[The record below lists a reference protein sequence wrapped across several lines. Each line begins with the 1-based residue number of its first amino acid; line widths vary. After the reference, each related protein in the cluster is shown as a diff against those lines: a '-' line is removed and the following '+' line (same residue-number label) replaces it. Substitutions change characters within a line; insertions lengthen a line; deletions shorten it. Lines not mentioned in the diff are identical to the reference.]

1 MKFLF
6 TIKSKLYISFFVFLF
21 ATTTLAAMLFWYDA
35 QMHQIEKLTLALS
48 QIDLDIRQTDK
59 LERDFFSSEAL
70 NLEFYETGDS
80 YYALQHRELT
90 SKLQN
95 ELLEL
100 RTHPLIPSTN
110 LRHRIDTLR
119 RSVIKYETT
128 FDDLVTKIYQRGFKN
143 QGYEGKMSEHLDS
156 LLQTPLD
163 KLLLYKI
170 RQAEQRFLLY
180 KEEAQIEQV
189 NALLIEFQNHIE
201 VFTQKEYQNI
211 ATRTEKRTE
220 WTELTN
226 KYEILWRR
234 LAGTER
240 KIGYRSKLGLKGK
253 LNQLSNQIETAIEEI
268 NREIHKNSE
277 TFRVES
283 RKKLI
288 WVVSGSILLNLILGL
303 WMIRKLGTPIKRISE
318 TIHNVIENDF
328 SVEWKPIP
336 IQHNDEIGRLSKD
349 VNLLV
354 SRILERTAEVFKQNN
369 ELQEQKAELE
379 QQTEEI
385 AAQRDLVESKNQSI
399 YAQNEYLEE
408 QQEKIQLQNKNIT
421 SSINYAKRIQ
431 RAMLP
436 SQNFLEEIFPKSF
449 VYFNPR
455 DIVSGDFYF
464 FTERDDKIVI
474 AAVDCTGHGVPGAF
488 MSVIGNDLLTQ
499 IVVWRGVTESNL
511 ILNELHNGIVQ
522 TLKQEETE
530 NRDGMDISL
539 CVLDKKTNEIQYSG
553 AKNSLLYVTPN
564 GKVNQIKGDRHH
576 IGGVAK
582 QLERDFTT
590 HSIKPEKG
598 TRFYLLTDGYLDQ
611 FGGKHSKKYSTK
623 RFQLFIEKLK
633 PLHIFELQ
641 HEVERN
647 FIEWKGSEKQIDD
660 VLVIGF
666 EV

>member
-1 MKFLF
+1 MLLSFL
-6 TIKSKLYISFFVFLF
+6 VFLF
-21 ATTTLAAMLFWYDA
+21 ATTILAGMLFWYDA
-35 QMHQIEKLTLALS
+35 QMHRIEKLTATLS

-70 NLEFYETGDS
+70 NLDFYETGDS
-80 YYALQHRELT
+80 YYVLQHRQLT
-90 SKLQN
+90 TKLRKD
-95 ELLEL
+95 LLDL
-100 RTHPLIPSTN
+100 RTHPLIPSTR

-119 RSVIKYETT
+119 RSVIKYEAT

-143 QGYEGKMSEHLDS
+143 QGYEGKMNEHLES
-156 LLQTPLD
+156 LFETPLD
-163 KLLLYKI
+163 KLILYKI
-170 RQAEQRFLLY
+170 RHAEQRFLLY

-189 NALLIEFQNHIE
+189 NALLIELQSHIE
-201 VFTQKEYQNI
+201 SFTEKEYKNI
-211 ATRTEKRTE
+211 AIRTEKRTE
-220 WTELTN
+220 WKELTN
-226 KYEILWRR
+226 KYETLWRR

-253 LNQLSNQIETAIEEI
+253 LNQLSNQIEIAIEDI
-268 NREIHKNSE
+268 NKEVHKNSE
-277 TFRVES
+277 NFRIQS
-283 RKKLI
+283 RQRLI

-318 TIHNVIENDF
+318 AIHNVIENDF
-328 SVEWKPIP
+328 SAEWKPIP
-336 IQHNDEIGRLSKD
+336 IQHKDEIGRLSKD

-354 SRILERTAEVFKQNN
+354 SRILERTAEVFQQNE
-369 ELQEQKAELE
+369 ELQAQKAELE

-385 AAQRDLVESKNQSI
+385 LAQRDLVESQNQSI
-399 YAQNEYLEE
+399 FAQNEYLEE
-408 QQEKIQLQNKNIT
+408 QQEKIQLQHKNIT
-421 SSINYAKRIQ
+421 ASINYAKRIQ
-431 RAMLP
+431 KAMLP
-436 SQNFLEEIFPKSF
+436 SQNLLEEILPKSF

-464 FTERDDKIVI
+464 FAEKDDKVVI

-499 IVVWRGVTESNL
+499 IVVWRGITESNL

-539 CVLDKKTNEIQYSG
+539 CVLDKKTNQIQYSG
-553 AKNSLLYVTPN
+553 AKNSLLYITPN
-564 GKVNQIKGDRHH
+564 GKINQIKGDRHH
-576 IGGVAK
+576 VGGVAR
-582 QLERDFTT
+582 QIERDFTS
-590 HSIKPEKG
+590 HLIQPEEG

-611 FGGKHSKKYSTK
+611 FGGKHGKKYSTK
-623 RFQLFIEKLK
+623 RFQLFIEKLNAF
-633 PLHIFELQ
+633 HVFELK

-647 FIEWKGSEKQIDD
+647 FIEWKGTEKQIDD

>member
-1 MKFLF
+1 
-6 TIKSKLYISFFVFLF
+6 
-21 ATTTLAAMLFWYDA
+21 MLFWYDA
-35 QMHQIEKLTLALS
+35 QMHRIEKLTATLS

-70 NLEFYETGDS
+70 NLDFYETGDS
-80 YYALQHRELT
+80 YYALQHRKLT
-90 SKLQN
+90 TKLRN
-95 ELLEL
+95 DLLDL
-100 RTHPLIPSTN
+100 RTHPLIPSKN

-119 RSVIKYETT
+119 RSVIKYEAT

-143 QGYEGKMSEHLDS
+143 QGYEGKMNEHMES
-156 LLQTPLD
+156 LFQTPLD

-170 RQAEQRFLLY
+170 RQAEQYFLLY

-189 NALLIEFQNHIE
+189 NSLLIELQNHIE
-201 VFTQKEYQNI
+201 EFTQTNYQNI
-211 ATRTEKRTE
+211 VLRTEKRTE
-220 WTELTN
+220 WKELAN
-226 KYEILWRR
+226 KYETLWRR

-240 KIGYRSKLGLKGK
+240 TIGYRSKLGLKGK
-253 LNQLSNQIETAIEEI
+253 LNQLSNQIEIAIEEI
-268 NREIHKNSE
+268 NREVHNDSE

-283 RKKLI
+283 RKRLI

-318 TIHNVIENDF
+318 TIHNVIESDF

-336 IQHNDEIGRLSKD
+336 IQHNDEIGRLSRD

-354 SRILERTAEVFKQNN
+354 SRILQRTAEVFQQNE
-369 ELQEQKAELE
+369 ELQAQKAELE

-385 AAQRDLVESKNQSI
+385 LTQRDVVESQNQSI
-399 YAQNEYLEE
+399 FAKNEYLEE
-408 QQEKIQLQNKNIT
+408 QQQKIQLQNKNIT
-421 SSINYAKRIQ
+421 ASINYARRIQ
-431 RAMLP
+431 KAMLP
-436 SQNFLEEIFPKSF
+436 SQNRLEEILPKSF

-464 FTERDDKIVI
+464 FAEKDDKIVI

-499 IVVWRGVTESNL
+499 IVVWRGITESNL

-539 CVLDKKTNEIQYSG
+539 CVLNTMTGEIQYSG
-553 AKNSLLYVTPN
+553 AKNSLLFITPN
-564 GKVNQIKGDRHH
+564 GKINQIKGDRYHV
-576 IGGVAK
+576 GGVAK
-582 QLERDFTT
+582 QLDRDFTA
-590 HSIKPEKG
+590 HIVKPEKG

-611 FGGKHSKKYSTK
+611 FGGKYSKKYSTK
-623 RFQLFIEKLK
+623 RFQLFIERLRAF
-633 PLHIFELQ
+633 HIFELQ

>member
-1 MKFLF
+1 
-6 TIKSKLYISFFVFLF
+6 
-21 ATTTLAAMLFWYDA
+21 MLLWYDA
-35 QMHQIEKLTLALS
+35 QMHRIEKLTSTLS

-70 NLEFYETGDS
+70 NLDFYETGDS
-80 YYALQHRELT
+80 YYVLQHRQLT
-90 SKLQN
+90 TKLRKD
-95 ELLEL
+95 LLDL
-100 RTHPLIPSTN
+100 RTHPLIPSVQ

-119 RSVIKYETT
+119 RSVIKYEVT

-156 LLQTPLD
+156 LLETPLD

-180 KEEAQIEQV
+180 KEESQIEQV
-189 NALLIEFQNHIE
+189 NALLIELKSHIE
-201 VFTQKEYQNI
+201 DFTQKNYRNI
-211 ATRTEKRTE
+211 AERTEKRTQ
-220 WTELTN
+220 WKDWAN
-226 KYEILWRR
+226 KYETLWRR

-240 KIGYRSKLGLKGK
+240 KIGYRSRLGLKGK
-253 LNQLSNQIETAIEEI
+253 LNKLSNQIERDIESI
-268 NREIHKNSE
+268 NRKVQKDSE
-277 TFRVES
+277 AFRKQS
-283 RKKLI
+283 RERLI
-288 WVVSGSILLNLILGL
+288 WVVSASVLLNLILGL
-303 WMIRKLGTPIKRISE
+303 WMIRKLGTPIKQISE

-328 SVEWKPIP
+328 SAEWKPIP
-336 IQHNDEIGRLSKD
+336 IRHKDEIGRLSRD

-354 SRILERTAEVFKQNN
+354 SRILERTAEVFSQNE
-369 ELQEQKAELE
+369 ELQAQKAELE

-385 AAQRDLVESKNQSI
+385 LAQRDLVESQNQSI

-408 QQEKIQLQNKNIT
+408 QQQKIQLQNKNIT
-421 SSINYAKRIQ
+421 ASINYAKRIQ
-431 RAMLP
+431 NAMLP
-436 SQNFLEEIFPKSF
+436 SQNLLEEILPKSF

-464 FTERDDKIVI
+464 FAEKDDKIVI

-499 IVVWRGVTESNL
+499 IVVWRGITESNM

-530 NRDGMDISL
+530 NRDGMDMSL
-539 CVLDKKTNEIQYSG
+539 CVLDKNTNEIQFSG
-553 AKNSLLYVTPN
+553 AKNSLLYVMPN
-564 GKVNQIKGDRHH
+564 GKVNQIKGDRLHV
-576 IGGVAK
+576 GGVARQIERNFTAHTLK
-582 QLERDFTT
+582 LEQ
-590 HSIKPEKG
+590 G

-611 FGGKHSKKYSTK
+611 FGGKHSKKYSAR
-623 RFQLFIEKLK
+623 RFQIFIEKIQKHHIYELK
-633 PLHIFELQ
+633 

-666 EV
+666 EI

>member
-1 MKFLF
+1 
-6 TIKSKLYISFFVFLF
+6 VFLF
-21 ATTTLAAMLFWYDA
+21 ATITLATMLFWYDA
-35 QMHQIEKLTLALS
+35 QMHRIEQLTATLS

-70 NLEFYETGDS
+70 NLDFYETVDS
-80 YYALQHRELT
+80 YCVFQHRELT
-90 SKLQN
+90 SKLRN
-95 ELLEL
+95 NLLDL

-119 RSVIKYETT
+119 RSVIKYEAT

-156 LLQTPLD
+156 LLKTPLD

-170 RQAEQRFLLY
+170 RQAEQHFLLY

-189 NALLIEFQNHIE
+189 NALLIELQNHIE
-201 VFTQKEYQNI
+201 TFTEKEYRNI
-211 ATRTEKRTE
+211 TIRTENRTE
-220 WTELTN
+220 WKELVN
-226 KYEILWRR
+226 KYETLWRR

-253 LNQLSNQIETAIEEI
+253 LNQLSNQIEIAIEDI
-268 NREIHKNSE
+268 NREIHKDSE
-277 TFRVES
+277 NFRIQS
-283 RKKLI
+283 RKRLI
-288 WVVSGSILLNLILGL
+288 WVVTASIFLNLILGL

-318 TIHNVIENDF
+318 TIHNVIESDF

-336 IQHNDEIGRLSKD
+336 IQHKDEIGRLSKD

-354 SRILERTAEVFKQNN
+354 SRILERTAEVLQQN
-369 ELQEQKAELE
+369 EKLQAQKAELE

-385 AAQRDLVESKNQSI
+385 LAQRDLVESQNQSI
-399 YAQNEYLEE
+399 FAQNEYLEA

-421 SSINYAKRIQ
+421 ASINYAKRIQ
-431 RAMLP
+431 KAMLP
-436 SQNFLEEIFPKSF
+436 SQNLLEEILPKSF

-464 FTERDDKIVI
+464 FAEKDDKIVI

-499 IVVWRGVTESNL
+499 IVVWRGITESNL
-511 ILNELHNGIVQ
+511 ILNELHNGVVQ

-539 CVLDKKTNEIQYSG
+539 CVLNTTTNEIQYSG
-553 AKNSLLYVTPN
+553 AKNSLLYITPN
-564 GKVNQIKGDRHH
+564 GKINQIKGDRYHV
-576 IGGVAK
+576 GGVAK
-582 QLERDFTT
+582 QLERDFTAHT
-590 HSIKPEKG
+590 LTPEKG

-611 FGGKHSKKYSTK
+611 FGGKHSKKYSK
-623 RFQLFIEKLK
+623 RRFQLLIEKLK
-633 PLHIFELQ
+633 SFHIFELK

-647 FIEWKGSEKQIDD
+647 FIEWKGGEKQIDD

-666 EV
+666 EM

>member
-1 MKFLF
+1 
-6 TIKSKLYISFFVFLF
+6 
-21 ATTTLAAMLFWYDA
+21 MLFWYDA
-35 QMHQIEKLTLALS
+35 QMHRIEKLTATLS

-70 NLEFYETGDS
+70 NLDFYETGDS
-80 YYALQHRELT
+80 YYVLQHRQLT
-90 SKLQN
+90 TKLRRD
-95 ELLEL
+95 LLDL
-100 RTHPLIPSTN
+100 RTHPLIPSVA

-119 RSVIKYETT
+119 RSVIKYEST

-143 QGYEGKMSEHLDS
+143 QGYEGKMNEHLDS
-156 LLQTPLD
+156 LLTTPLD

-170 RQAEQRFLLY
+170 REAEQRFLLY

-189 NALLIEFQNHIE
+189 NALLIELKEHIE
-201 VFTQKEYQNI
+201 EFTEKNYRNI
-211 ATRTEKRTE
+211 VQRTEKRTQ
-220 WTELTN
+220 WKDWSN
-226 KYEILWRR
+226 KYETLWRR

-240 KIGYRSKLGLKGK
+240 KIGYRSRLGLKGK
-253 LNQLSNQIETAIEEI
+253 LNKLSNQIERDIESI
-268 NREIHKNSE
+268 NKKVHKDSEAFRQQSRE
-277 TFRVES
+277 R
-283 RKKLI
+283 LI
-288 WVVSGSILLNLILGL
+288 WVVSASILLNLILGI
-303 WMIRKLGTPIKRISE
+303 WMIRKLGTPIKQISE

-336 IQHNDEIGRLSKD
+336 IRHKDEIGRLSRD

-354 SRILERTAEVFKQNN
+354 SRILERTAEVFRQNE
-369 ELQEQKAELE
+369 ELQSQKVELE

-385 AAQRDLVESKNQSI
+385 LAQRDLVESQNQSI
-399 YAQNEYLEE
+399 FAQNEYLEE
-408 QQEKIQLQNKNIT
+408 QQQKIQLQNKNIT
-421 SSINYAKRIQ
+421 ASINYAKRIQ

-436 SQNFLEEIFPKSF
+436 SPKLLEEILPKSF

-464 FTERDDKIVI
+464 FAEKDDKIVI

-499 IVVWRGVTESNL
+499 IVVWRGITESNK

-530 NRDGMDISL
+530 NRDGMDMSL
-539 CVLDKKTNEIQYSG
+539 CVLDKKTNEIQFSG
-553 AKNSLLYVTPN
+553 AKNSLLYVTPED
-564 GKVNQIKGDRHH
+564 KVYQIKGDRLHV
-576 IGGVAK
+576 GGVAR
-582 QLERDFTT
+582 QIERNFTAHT
-590 HSIKPEKG
+590 LQPKKG

-611 FGGKHSKKYSTK
+611 FGGKYGKKYSSR
-623 RFQLFIEKLK
+623 RFQFFIEKMQEN
-633 PLHIFELQ
+633 HIYELQ

>member
-1 MKFLF
+1 
-6 TIKSKLYISFFVFLF
+6 
-21 ATTTLAAMLFWYDA
+21 MLFWYDA
-35 QMHQIEKLTLALS
+35 QMQRIEKLTATLS

-70 NLEFYETGDS
+70 NLDFYETGDS
-80 YYALQHRELT
+80 YYVLQHQELT
-90 SKLQN
+90 SKLRKD
-95 ELLEL
+95 LLDL
-100 RTHPLIPSTN
+100 QTHPLIPSVYV
-110 LRHRIDTLR
+110 RRQIDTLR
-119 RSVIKYETT
+119 HSVTRYEIT
-128 FDDLVTKIYQRGFKN
+128 FDDLVIKIYQRGFKN
-143 QGYEGKMSEHLDS
+143 QGYEGKMTEHLDS
-156 LLQTPLD
+156 LLKTPLD
-163 KLLLYKI
+163 KLLLFKI
-170 RQAEQRFLLY
+170 KQTEQRFLLY
-180 KEEAQIEQV
+180 KEESQIEQV
-189 NALLIEFQNHIE
+189 NVLLIKLQNHIE
-201 VFTQKEYQNI
+201 DFTQKEYKNI
-211 ATRTEKRTE
+211 AIRTEKNTE
-220 WTELTN
+220 WKELAT
-226 KYEILWRR
+226 KYEILWLKLSAAERR
-234 LAGTER
+234 
-240 KIGYRSKLGLKGK
+240 IGYRSKLGLKGK
-253 LNQLSNQIETAIEEI
+253 LNKLSNQIEVAIGEI
-268 NREIHKNSE
+268 NREVQKNSE
-277 TFRVES
+277 NFREKS
-283 RKKLI
+283 RTKLI

-303 WMIRKLGTPIKRISE
+303 WMIRKLGTPIKRISQ

-354 SRILERTAEVFKQNN
+354 SRILERTAEVYKQNN
-369 ELQEQKAELE
+369 ELQEQKSELE

-385 AAQRDLVESKNQSI
+385 LAQRDLVESKNQSI
-399 YAQNEYLEE
+399 FAQNEDLEE
-408 QQEKIQLQNKNIT
+408 QKQKIELQNKNIT
-421 SSINYAKRIQ
+421 ASINYARRIQ

-436 SQNFLEEIFPKSF
+436 SQNLLEQILPKSF

-464 FTERDDKIVI
+464 FAEKDDKIII

-499 IVVWRGVTESNL
+499 IVVWRGITESNL

-539 CVLDKKTNEIQYSG
+539 CVLDKKTNKVQYSG
-553 AKNSLLYVTPN
+553 AKNSLLFITPD
-564 GKVNQIKGDRHH
+564 GKVNQIKGDRNH
-576 IGGVAK
+576 IGGVAR
-582 QLERDFTT
+582 QMERDFTAHT
-590 HSIKPEKG
+590 IQPEKG

-611 FGGKHSKKYSTK
+611 FGGKHNKKYSTK

-633 PLHIFELQ
+633 SFHIFELQ

>member
-1 MKFLF
+1 M
-6 TIKSKLYISFFVFLF
+6 FLF
-21 ATTTLAAMLFWYDA
+21 ATITLATMLFWYDA
-35 QMHQIEKLTLALS
+35 QMHRIEQLTATLS

-70 NLEFYETGDS
+70 NLDFYETGDS
-80 YYALQHRELT
+80 YYVLQHRELT
-90 SKLQN
+90 SKLRN
-95 ELLEL
+95 NLLDL

-119 RSVIKYETT
+119 RSVIKYEAT

-156 LLQTPLD
+156 LLKTPLD

-170 RQAEQRFLLY
+170 RQAEQHFLLY

-189 NALLIEFQNHIE
+189 NALLIELQNHIE
-201 VFTQKEYQNI
+201 TFTEKEYRNI
-211 ATRTEKRTE
+211 TIRTENRTE
-220 WTELTN
+220 WKELVN
-226 KYEILWRR
+226 KYETLWRR

-253 LNQLSNQIETAIEEI
+253 LNQLSNQIEIAIEDI
-268 NREIHKNSE
+268 NREIHKDSE
-277 TFRVES
+277 NFRIQS
-283 RKKLI
+283 RKRLI
-288 WVVSGSILLNLILGL
+288 WVVTASIFLNLILGL

-318 TIHNVIENDF
+318 TIHNVIESDF

-336 IQHNDEIGRLSKD
+336 IQHKDEIGRLSKD

-354 SRILERTAEVFKQNN
+354 SRILERTAEVLQQN
-369 ELQEQKAELE
+369 EKLQAQKAELE

-385 AAQRDLVESKNQSI
+385 LAQRDLVESQNQSI
-399 YAQNEYLEE
+399 FAQNEYLEA

-421 SSINYAKRIQ
+421 ASINYAKRIQ
-431 RAMLP
+431 KAMLP
-436 SQNFLEEIFPKSF
+436 SQNLLEEILPKSF

-464 FTERDDKIVI
+464 FAEKDDKIVI

-499 IVVWRGVTESNL
+499 IVVWRGITESNL
-511 ILNELHNGIVQ
+511 ILNELHNGVVQ

-539 CVLDKKTNEIQYSG
+539 CVLNTTTNEIQYSG
-553 AKNSLLYVTPN
+553 AKNSLLYITPN
-564 GKVNQIKGDRHH
+564 GKINQIKGDRYHV
-576 IGGVAK
+576 GGVAK
-582 QLERDFTT
+582 QLERDFTAHT
-590 HSIKPEKG
+590 LTPEKG

-611 FGGKHSKKYSTK
+611 FGGKHSKKYSK
-623 RFQLFIEKLK
+623 RRFQLLIEKLK
-633 PLHIFELQ
+633 SFHIFELK

-647 FIEWKGSEKQIDD
+647 FIEWKGGEKQIDD

-666 EV
+666 EM

>member
-1 MKFLF
+1 M
-6 TIKSKLYISFFVFLF
+6 FLF
-21 ATTTLAAMLFWYDA
+21 ATITLAAMLLWYDA
-35 QMHQIEKLTLALS
+35 QMHRIEKLTATLS
-48 QIDLDIRQTDK
+48 QVDLDIRQTDK

-70 NLEFYETGDS
+70 NLDFYETGDS
-80 YYALQHRELT
+80 YYVLQHQELT
-90 SKLQN
+90 SKLRN
-95 ELLEL
+95 DLLDL
-100 RTHPLIPSTN
+100 RTHPLIPSAH

-156 LLQTPLD
+156 LLKTPLD
-163 KLLLYKI
+163 KLYLYRI

-180 KEEAQIEQV
+180 KEESQIEQV

-201 VFTQKEYQNI
+201 EFTQKEYKNI
-211 ATRTEKRTE
+211 AIRTEKRTE
-220 WTELTN
+220 WKELTN
-226 KYEILWRR
+226 KYETLWRR

-253 LNQLSNQIETAIEEI
+253 LNQLSNQIEVAIEDI
-268 NREIHKNSE
+268 NKEVHKDSE
-277 TFRVES
+277 EFRKKS
-283 RKKLI
+283 RTKLI
-288 WVVSGSILLNLILGL
+288 WVVSASIFLNLILGL

-318 TIHNVIENDF
+318 AIHNVIENDF
-328 SVEWKPIP
+328 SVEWQP
-336 IQHNDEIGRLSKD
+336 IQIRHKDEIGRLSKD

-354 SRILERTAEVFKQNN
+354 SRILERTAEVFQQNE
-369 ELQEQKAELE
+369 ELQAQKSELE

-385 AAQRDLVESKNQSI
+385 LAQRDLVESKNQSI
-399 YAQNEYLEE
+399 YAQNEYLEK

-421 SSINYAKRIQ
+421 ASINYAKRIQ
-431 RAMLP
+431 KAMLP
-436 SQNFLEEIFPKSF
+436 SQNRLEEILPKSF

-464 FTERDDKIVI
+464 FAEKDDKIVI

-499 IVVWRGVTESNL
+499 IVIWRGITESNL

-553 AKNSLLYVTPN
+553 AKNSLLFITPN

-576 IGGVAK
+576 VGGVAR
-582 QLERDFTT
+582 QIERDFTA
-590 HSIKPEKG
+590 HKIQPEKG
-598 TRFYLLTDGYLDQ
+598 TRCYLLTDGYLDQ

-633 PLHIFELQ
+633 TFHIFELQ